1 MTVSLGALPEPR
13 AGLSQWNGVSGTAGH
28 VCVWTSGDQLSDGG
42 FSFLVG
48 AASQP
53 PAASSAVRTKG
64 ESYMREKEKENT
76 DTPFCNHEN
85 TPVTP
90 PTQPGR
96 GSQAAR
102 GSRGM

>member
-1 MTVSLGALPEPR
+1 M
-13 AGLSQWNGVSGTAGH
+13 AGP

-64 ESYMREKEKENT
+64 ENYMREKEKENT

-96 GSQAAR
+96 GSKAAW
-102 GSRGM
+102 GS